1 MMFDDTS
8 WNDSEQQ
15 GFQFDW
21 DKSEQLPNLTRL
33 SSDGRFSTDA
43 KLFIQADLSL
53 EIERPV
59 CMVCHSLIE
68 NNVFYESKVTFCS
81 EHCWQSVL
89 CTAMDDFAVGGM
101 TAWPLETFTSFQAK
115 MFLLNLAC
123 KSFDGGILIKMLRYF
138 QTILTPD
145 TFDRLLFA
153 NRIAFNHFAHFLRK
167 TGQNSLL
174 ADLLMFGS
182 NFTFLIALSC
192 RSHGFVER
200 AKIQSYRQLTS
211 QLDSTSVENAENLV
225 HRLRIFAMTELADDP
240 KLSLLHETTLQL
252 SDLLQFQLQREPE
265 WKAFCATLSASSSE
279 AQHSGDRSAS
289 LLALPLSETTRACCW
304 MDKNVGAG
312 SKVQQLCT
320 KLKVLGEQFRWLVLE
335 PLVLGANWVELD
347 SILVEKK
354 WFKRRTGTSLPTD
367 RLVLYLHALNAPR
380 EIIAKYLSRCADPR
394 EMTEVAAR
402 LRMYSVAVQS
412 CVNRRD
418 PASMKELLERIPKK
432 EPEHSEALYYLSI
445 PVGKSMEKRQEKL
458 NDCSVIIYVAVT
470 QTCTI
475 NIIQIQHAS
484 LLPSFR
490 ARVSVGLQ
498 VPDTTDRVCVIQT
511 SFSNSFDQCSHIC
524 PDRTE
529 GEDSVRSVCPHIRSK
544 NQCSQTGTERKQCF
558 ENHFARD

>member
-8 WNDSEQQ
+8 WNDSEQR

-21 DKSEQLPNLTRL
+21 DKSERLPNLTRL
-33 SSDGRFSTDA
+33 SSDGFSTDA
-43 KLFIQADLSL
+43 KLFIQADLAL
-53 EIERPV
+53 ETERPV
-59 CMVCHSLIE
+59 CVVCHSLIE
-68 NNVFYESKVTFCS
+68 NTVFYESKVTFCS
-81 EHCWQSVL
+81 EHCWQNVL
-89 CTAMDDFAVGGM
+89 CNAMDDFVVGGIS
-101 TAWPLETFTSFQAK
+101 AWPLETFTSFQAK

-123 KSFDGGILIKMLRYF
+123 RSFDGGIIIKMLRYF
-138 QTILTPD
+138 QAVLTPD

-153 NRIAFNHFAHFLRK
+153 NRTAFNHFAHFLRK

-174 ADLLMFGS
+174 ADLLM
-182 NFTFLIALSC
+182 
-192 RSHGFVER
+192 SHGFVER

-252 SDLLQFQLQREPE
+252 SDLLQFQLQYEPE
-265 WKAFCATLSASSSE
+265 WKAFCATLSASNSDV
-279 AQHSGDRSAS
+279 QHSGDRSTS
-289 LLALPLSETTRACCW
+289 LLALPLSETIRACCW

-312 SKVQQLCT
+312 SRVQQFCT
-320 KLKVLGEQFRWLVLE
+320 KLKVLSEQFRWLVLE

-354 WFKRRTGTSLPTD
+354 WFKRRTDTSLPTD

-380 EIIAKYLSRCADPR
+380 EIIAKYLSRCPDPH

-418 PASMKELLERIPKK
+418 PIAMKELLERIPKR

-445 PVGKSMEKRQEKL
+445 PVSQWKNARKS
-458 NDCSVIIYVAVT
+458 
-470 QTCTI
+470 
-475 NIIQIQHAS
+475 
-484 LLPSFR
+484 
-490 ARVSVGLQ
+490 
-498 VPDTTDRVCVIQT
+498 
-511 SFSNSFDQCSHIC
+511 
-524 PDRTE
+524 
-529 GEDSVRSVCPHIRSK
+529 
-544 NQCSQTGTERKQCF
+544 
-558 ENHFARD
+558 

>member
-33 SSDGRFSTDA
+33 SSDGFSTDA
-43 KLFIQADLSL
+43 KLFIQADLAL

-68 NNVFYESKVTFCS
+68 NIVFYESKVTFCS

-174 ADLLMFGS
+174 ADLLM
-182 NFTFLIALSC
+182 
-192 RSHGFVER
+192 SHGFVER

-240 KLSLLHETTLQL
+240 KLSLLRETTLQL
-252 SDLLQFQLQREPE
+252 SDLLQFQLQYEPE

-279 AQHSGDRSAS
+279 VQHSGDRSAS

-312 SKVQQLCT
+312 SRVQQLCT
-320 KLKVLGEQFRWLVLE
+320 KLKVLSEQFRWLVLE

-347 SILVEKK
+347 SVLVEK
-354 WFKRRTGTSLPTD
+354 
-367 RLVLYLHALNAPR
+367 
-380 EIIAKYLSRCADPR
+380 IIAKYLSRCADPH

-402 LRMYSVAVQS
+402 LRMYSVAVQTDLGDEAFIS
-412 CVNRRD
+412 
-418 PASMKELLERIPKK
+418 PAQSSRPLRI
-432 EPEHSEALYYLSI
+432 L
-445 PVGKSMEKRQEKL
+445 RQ
-458 NDCSVIIYVAVT
+458 
-470 QTCTI
+470 
-475 NIIQIQHAS
+475 
-484 LLPSFR
+484 
-490 ARVSVGLQ
+490 
-498 VPDTTDRVCVIQT
+498 
-511 SFSNSFDQCSHIC
+511 
-524 PDRTE
+524 
-529 GEDSVRSVCPHIRSK
+529 
-544 NQCSQTGTERKQCF
+544 
-558 ENHFARD
+558 

>member
-1 MMFDDTS
+1 MNWILLIMNMPYDPPSETHLALGPECLKSVRTVDTDLLSRYFQLCSDLGDCVIRNVRENLSSHSMMFDDTS

-21 DKSEQLPNLTRL
+21 DKSEQLPNLNRL

-43 KLFIQADLSL
+43 KLFIQADLTL
-53 EIERPV
+53 ETERPV
-59 CMVCHSLIE
+59 CVVCHSLIE
-68 NNVFYESKVTFCS
+68 NTVFYESKVTFCS

-101 TAWPLETFTSFQAK
+101 SAWPLETFTSFQAK
-115 MFLLNLAC
+115 MFLLSLAC
-123 KSFDGGILIKMLRYF
+123 RSFDGGIIIKMLRYF
-138 QTILTPD
+138 QTILAPD
-145 TFDRLLFA
+145 TFGRLLFA

-182 NFTFLIALSC
+182 IFSFLITLLF
-192 RSHGFVER
+192 FVLGHMVLWSVP
-200 AKIQSYRQLTS
+200 KLIQSYRQLTS
-211 QLDSTSVENAENLV
+211 QLDSTNVETAENLV

-252 SDLLQFQLQREPE
+252 SDLLQFQLQYEPE
-265 WKAFCATLSASSSE
+265 WKAFCATLSASNSE
-279 AQHSGDRSAS
+279 VQHSGDRSTS
-289 LLALPLSETTRACCW
+289 LLALPLSETIRACCW

-312 SKVQQLCT
+312 SRVQQLCT

-354 WFKRRTGTSLPTD
+354 WFKRRTDTSLPTD

-380 EIIAKYLSRCADPR
+380 EIIAKYLSRCPDPH

-418 PASMKELLERIPKK
+418 PVAMKELLERIPKR

-445 PVGKSMEKRQEKL
+445 PVSQWKNARKS
-458 NDCSVIIYVAVT
+458 
-470 QTCTI
+470 
-475 NIIQIQHAS
+475 
-484 LLPSFR
+484 
-490 ARVSVGLQ
+490 
-498 VPDTTDRVCVIQT
+498 
-511 SFSNSFDQCSHIC
+511 
-524 PDRTE
+524 
-529 GEDSVRSVCPHIRSK
+529 
-544 NQCSQTGTERKQCF
+544 
-558 ENHFARD
+558 